1 MRIRY
6 ERKRDLPHCGSPRRR
21 TILVIDLAIEN
32 INFISYAGGN
42 PTQIFQYSHVI
53 DFLLV
58 GLEIHLLRNIH
69 YNALMLSM
77 YVVVFRQM
85 V

>member
-21 TILVIDLAIEN
+21 TILVIDLAIVN

-53 DFLLV
+53 DLLSV
-58 GLEIHLLRNIH
+58 HLLDWRSIIT
-69 YNALMLSM
+69 
-77 YVVVFRQM
+77 RQCFLYM
-85 V
+85 WSFSDKWFD

>member
-53 DFLLV
+53 DLLLV
-58 GLEIHLLRNIH
+58 GLAIIT
-69 YNALMLSM
+69 
-77 YVVVFRQM
+77 RQCFLCM
-85 V
+85 WSFSDKWFD